1 MSIEEPRFR
10 PGSRPQSFDPS
21 LRSRHVGAEEL
32 ATREYIGWINL
43 GDGNRISLSVFARDV
58 DEAYE
63 RVVEQYGEGRELSI
77 WNEEEAHTY
86 R

>member
-1 MSIEEPRFR
+1 MSIEEPSFR
-10 PGSRPQSFDPS
+10 PGSRPQRYVPGPQ
-21 LRSRHVGAEEL
+21 RRHVGAEEP

-43 GDGNRISLSVFARDV
+43 GDGNRISLSVLAADV

-63 RVVEQYGEGRELSI
+63 RVVEQHGEGHELSI
-77 WNEEEAHTY
+77 WNEEEAHTM